1 MKIIKDFVES
11 FVIGGIFFVKRK
23 QNDEQDKK
31 PNKKQKTD
39 QDSNSL
45 IREIQKGDVDSSI
58 SLIKSGIFL
67 NGKSKTGQTPLSVAA
82 RLGDLNVLKELIN
95 HKVDVKSSNFPM
107 VEAIISQQKVEVVK
121 FLVENGMNPNK
132 QDLTTSPLFTAW

>member
-1 MKIIKDFVES
+1 MIIKT
-11 FVIGGIFFVKRK
+11 K
-23 QNDEQDKK
+23 
-31 PNKKQKTD
+31 NKIKNKKTD

-45 IREIQKGDVDSSI
+45 IREIQKGDVDSPI

>member
-1 MKIIKDFVES
+1 MKINKDFVES
-11 FVIGGIFFVKRK
+11 FVIGGIFFMKRK
-23 QNDEQDKK
+23 QNDKQDKK
-31 PNKKQKTD
+31 QNKKQKTD

-107 VEAIISQQKVEVVK
+107 VEAIIAQHVEVVK

-132 QDLTTSPLFTAW
+132 QDLTTSPLFIAW